1 MATKNQER
9 KALVQIRTI
18 VADLGEDSY
27 IGKAFEGCYEMATDN
42 IDNDFWDSW
51 KERAKLNESEAHK
64 WMGIAE
70 KAEAENKLIKQA
82 AKQAQDIAVEERK
95 RAEEW
100 KESAEKAE
108 SLYNTTQQTAD
119 SWCAKY
125 HEANDI
131 AITNWN
137 KFREQEDKVEALEQ
151 EIIKLKAKLYDMMVG
166 A

>member
-70 KAEAENKLIKQA
+70 KAKAENKLIKQA

-100 KESAEKAE
+100 KESAEKIKANWSE
-108 SLYNTTQQTAD
+108 AQRQ
-119 SWCAKY
+119 
-125 HEANDI
+125 ANDL
-131 AITNWN
+131 
-137 KFREQEDKVEALEQ
+137 QDKVLELEQ
-151 EIIKLKAKLYDMMVG
+151 QIIQLKAKLYDMMVG